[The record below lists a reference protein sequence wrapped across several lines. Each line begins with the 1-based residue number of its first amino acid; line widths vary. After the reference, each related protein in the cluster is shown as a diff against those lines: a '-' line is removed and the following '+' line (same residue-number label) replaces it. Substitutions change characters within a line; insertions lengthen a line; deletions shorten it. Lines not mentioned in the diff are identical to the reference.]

1 MLLAL
6 RALKSSLP
14 DLPPKAVEQIN
25 SHFLDL
31 SDVVV
36 AAKRSIT
43 DPEIEVLQSHA
54 ARKVGKAKS
63 VPAPRQ
69 KTMIAHEQNMPA
81 VFWDIEYDQYG
92 GADSPELYVL
102 YVDTK
107 RYRMPKF
114 ARYLSGDLVRRRV
127 PTRVARSKGGVGGG
141 LGTAGLY
148 GQTKETVDLQNR
160 LAAAK
165 ARGDTQEQKDIRR
178 QLNEISRYARDFRA
192 AAAGYVSDLVIEGMN
207 NPLEAI
213 ENRLARYSAPS
224 PEQQATGLSDEQ
236 KALYRGIAARTGK
249 SYEDLVAMALKRQ
262 REAAQAVKSLGRQA
276 TGNKDTSWVH
286 DKKFSRIMRA
296 ADSVW
301 DPDSGKKKRFGFS
314 IANYARFV
322 TKNPL
327 VLLAT
332 IRYWDAPQLVTGM
345 VLNLPGGRTVDLP
358 GVFSEQEG
366 QSSGYALPTDPSALL
381 TELIEDLKSQYLDAV
396 RDNDVVAQ
404 AEIIRTLFGHES
416 RAGLRDDDM
425 LEEGLVKLAS
435 RFHSATGFT
444 VPSRAEVPAVSGVI
458 GSQGKLSI
466 ETGQPVAL
474 RQRPNYASDVKIP
487 FKETILGQIMNED
500 VNLALAEGAERSGR
514 LRMDRAKKIE
524 RLRGD
529 SAPAQAASAAAFE
542 TEEAES
548 QEEVPVVDTS
558 KAADVPFQPGMR
570 VRMKGGRY
578 SGGTGYVTKVAPGSV
593 SGTKDIL
600 ILMDPYRNRTSPFE
614 ITVNSLAAS
623 SLEIIGAAPETEE
636 PEEETRRPSS
646 AETRKGAAGRAQSA
660 RPAPEPSYGVGENV
674 FVTVDG
680 DQYVAVITG
689 LEGDK
694 YIVTILRDLGLEG
707 DKYIVTILRD
717 LTGVDMLDENGKRY
731 EFELESHEI
740 SGPAPSG
747 EEFYEGDVV
756 GNPRARRRAQ
766 KARSNGSVRARL
778 YVASRL
784 MPTVI

>member
-1 MLLAL
+1 
-6 RALKSSLP
+6 
-14 DLPPKAVEQIN
+14 V
-25 SHFLDL
+25 
-31 SDVVV
+31 
-36 AAKRSIT
+36 
-43 DPEIEVLQSHA
+43 
-54 ARKVGKAKS
+54 
-63 VPAPRQ
+63 
-69 KTMIAHEQNMPA
+69 
-81 VFWDIEYDQYG
+81 
-92 GADSPELYVL
+92 
-102 YVDTK
+102 
-107 RYRMPKF
+107 
-114 ARYLSGDLVRRRV
+114 
-127 PTRVARSKGGVGGG
+127 
-141 LGTAGLY
+141 
-148 GQTKETVDLQNR
+148 
-160 LAAAK
+160 
-165 ARGDTQEQKDIRR
+165 
-178 QLNEISRYARDFRA
+178 
-192 AAAGYVSDLVIEGMN
+192 
-207 NPLEAI
+207 
-213 ENRLARYSAPS
+213 
-224 PEQQATGLSDEQ
+224 
-236 KALYRGIAARTGK
+236 
-249 SYEDLVAMALKRQ
+249 
-262 REAAQAVKSLGRQA
+262 
-276 TGNKDTSWVH
+276 
-286 DKKFSRIMRA
+286 
-296 ADSVW
+296 
-301 DPDSGKKKRFGFS
+301 
-314 IANYARFV
+314 
-322 TKNPL
+322 
-327 VLLAT
+327 
-332 IRYWDAPQLVTGM
+332 
-345 VLNLPGGRTVDLP
+345 VLNLPGGRTAELP
-358 GVFSEQEG
+358 GVFTEQEG

-404 AEIIRTLFGHES
+404 AEIIRTLFGHET
-416 RAGLRDDDM
+416 RAGLRADDL

-458 GSQGKLSI
+458 GSRGKLSI

-487 FKETILGQIMNED
+487 FRETILGQIMNED

-524 RLRGD
+524 QLRGD

-623 SLEIIGAAPETEE
+623 SLEIIGGAPEAEE

-660 RPAPEPSYGVGENV
+660 RPAPEPTYGVGENV

-680 DQYVAVITG
+680 EQYVAVIT
-689 LEGDK
+689 
-694 YIVTILRDLGLEG
+694 GLEG

-766 KARSNGSVRARL
+766 KARANGSVRTRL